1 MGHFFGISTIGIHK
15 YAFILTIIG
24 RYGINHGIVIR
35 TAVEAFKPMGF
46 RNRKILR
53 F

>member
-1 MGHFFGISTIGIHK
+1 MGHFFSISTIGINK
-15 YAFILTIIG
+15 YPFALTVIG

-35 TAVEAFKPMGF
+35 TTVEAFKPMSF